1 MQKLPV
7 EQSCYWLATR
17 ENYVA
22 SAPLSGSQ
30 RADYAVIG
38 AGFTGLWTAYF
49 LKLLNPSADV
59 IVLERAVTG
68 YGASGRNAGIVST
81 SIDHT
86 HNLAIGHFGLKEAAR
101 LASLGLQNIDELSAF
116 AKDCDFERTGQLQVA
131 MTPAHMEECKRNLD
145 VASQLGIQ
153 GYRLLNKEEIQQE
166 VNSPLYL
173 GGLFVPGGGNL
184 NPIKLIDRLK
194 EDLLMR
200 GVRIHE
206 NTQVVSLDDGLVNCR
221 EGSVRARR
229 IIMATDA
236 YSHHLLPELLFRFI
250 PLYDYILVSEPL
262 NDEQKRAIRWHNRQG
277 MVDGRTFF
285 NYYRLTAD
293 DRVLWGTSEAVY
305 YPPNRVDES
314 CVHSEGH
321 YETLRTSWIR
331 HFPEAAELKFPYA
344 WGGPI
349 ASTTRLTPFF
359 GTAYGDTVVYGLG
372 YTGHGIGTT
381 RIAGK
386 ILASIATSN
395 RTDLLSLKMVTEK
408 PFPYPPEPI
417 RSLSVNAVTASL
429 KRVDQGESPNMLLR
443 MLDLFGIGFSS

>member
-1 MQKLPV
+1 MEPLRNLQK
-7 EQSCYWLATR
+7 
-17 ENYVA
+17 
-22 SAPLSGSQ
+22 
-30 RADYAVIG
+30 ADYAVIG

-49 LKLLNPSADV
+49 LKHLNPKADV
-59 IVLERAVTG
+59 VVLERTVTG

-86 HNLAIGHFGLKEAAR
+86 HNLAIGHFGLEEAGRLAR
-101 LASLGLQNIDELSAF
+101 LGLENIDELEAF
-116 AKDCDFERTGQLQVA
+116 AQNCDFERTGQLQVA
-131 MTPAHMEECKRNLD
+131 MTPAHMEECRRNLE
-145 VASQLGIQ
+145 VASQLGIE
-153 GYRLLNKEEIQQE
+153 GYRLLSKEEIQAE

-194 EDLLMR
+194 QDLLAR

-206 NTQVVSLDDGLVNCR
+206 NTQVLSLDNGTVNCR
-221 EGSVRARR
+221 EGRVRAHR

-262 NDEQKRAIRWHNRQG
+262 NEEQKKVIRWHNRQG

-314 CVHSEGH
+314 CDHSEAH
-321 YETLRTSWIR
+321 YETLRSSWSR
-331 HFPEAAELKFPYA
+331 HFPEAADLKFPYA

-381 RIAGK
+381 RIAGN
-386 ILASIATSN
+386 ILAHIASSN
-395 RTDLLSLKMVTEK
+395 RTDLLSLKMVTDK

-429 KRVDQGESPNMLLR
+429 KKVDKGESPNMLLR

>member
-7 EQSCYWLATR
+7 EQSCFWLATR
-17 ENYVA
+17 ANDVA
-22 SAPLSGSQ
+22 SESLRGTQ
-30 RADYAVIG
+30 RVEYAVIG
-38 AGFTGLWTAYF
+38 AGFTGLWAAYF
-49 LKLLNPSADV
+49 LKQLNPSADV
-59 IVLERAVTG
+59 VVVERSVTG

-86 HNLAIGHFGLKEAAR
+86 HNLAIRHFGLEEAAR
-101 LASLGLQNIDELSAF
+101 LARLGLQNIDELDAF
-116 AKDCDFERTGQLQVA
+116 AQGCDFERTGQLQVA
-131 MTPAHMEECKRNLD
+131 MTPAHLEECKRNLD
-145 VASQLGIQ
+145 VASQLGID
-153 GYRLLNKEEIQQE
+153 GYRLLSKEEIQAE

-184 NPIKLIDRLK
+184 NPIKLIDKLK
-194 EDLLMR
+194 HDLLAR
-200 GVRIHE
+200 GVRIYE
-206 NTQVVSLDDGLVNCR
+206 NTQVMSLDNGLVNCR
-221 EGSVRARR
+221 EGTIRARR

-236 YSHHLLPELLFRFI
+236 YSHHLMPELLFRFI

-262 NDEQKRAIRWHNRQG
+262 TAEQKNAIRWHNRQG

-305 YPPNRVDES
+305 YPPNKVDES
-314 CVHSEGH
+314 CDHSEGH
-321 YETLRTSWIR
+321 YETLRASWVR
-331 HFPEAAELKFPYA
+331 HFPDVADLQFPYA

-381 RIAGK
+381 RIAGN
-386 ILASIATSN
+386 ILAHMATSKGSE
-395 RTDLLSLKMVTEK
+395 LLSLKMVTEK

-417 RSLSVNAVTASL
+417 RSVSVNAVTASL
-429 KRVDQGESPNMLLR
+429 KKVDKGESPNILLR
-443 MLDLFGIGFSS
+443 MLDLLGIGFSS

>member
-7 EQSCYWLATR
+7 EQSCFWLATR
-17 ENYVA
+17 ASDVA
-22 SAPLSGSQ
+22 SESLRGTQ
-30 RADYAVIG
+30 RVDYAVIG
-38 AGFTGLWTAYF
+38 AGFTGLWAAYF
-49 LKLLNPSADV
+49 LKQLNPSADV
-59 IVLERAVTG
+59 VVVERSVTG

-86 HNLAIGHFGLKEAAR
+86 HNLAINHFGFEEAAR
-101 LASLGLQNIDELSAF
+101 LARLGLQNIDELDDF
-116 AKDCDFERTGQLQVA
+116 AQGCDFERTGQLQVA
-131 MTPAHMEECKRNLD
+131 MTPAHLEECKRNLD
-145 VASQLGIQ
+145 VASKLGID
-153 GYRLLNKEEIQQE
+153 GYRLLSKEEIQAE

-184 NPIKLIDRLK
+184 NPIKLIDKLK
-194 EDLLMR
+194 HDLLAR
-200 GVRIHE
+200 GVRIYE
-206 NTQVVSLDDGLVNCR
+206 NTQVMSLDNGLVNCR
-221 EGSVRARR
+221 EGTVRARR

-236 YSHHLLPELLFRFI
+236 YSHHLMPELLFRFI

-262 NDEQKRAIRWHNRQG
+262 NAEQKNAIRWHNRQG

-305 YPPNRVDES
+305 YPPNKVDES
-314 CVHSEGH
+314 CDHSEGH
-321 YETLRTSWIR
+321 YDTLRASWIR
-331 HFPEAAELKFPYA
+331 HFPNAADLHFPYA

-386 ILASIATSN
+386 ILAHMATSN
-395 RTDLLSLKMVTEK
+395 RSDLLSLKMVTDK

-417 RSLSVNAVTASL
+417 RSVSVNAVTASL
-429 KRVDQGESPNMLLR
+429 KKVDKGESPNILLR
-443 MLDLFGIGFSS
+443 MLDLLGIGFSS

>member
-17 ENYVA
+17 DNDIATE
-22 SAPLSGSQ
+22 SLRGSQ
-30 RADYAVIG
+30 RADYAVLG
-38 AGFTGLWTAYF
+38 AGFTGLWAAYF
-49 LKLLNPSADV
+49 LKQLNPSADIAV
-59 IVLERAVTG
+59 VEKSVTG

-86 HNLAIGHFGLKEAAR
+86 HNLAIGHFGLEEAAR
-101 LASLGLQNIDELSAF
+101 LARLGLQNIDELDKF
-116 AKDCDFERTGQLQVA
+116 ADGCDFERTGQLQVA
-131 MTPAHMEECKRNLD
+131 LTPAHMEECKRNLD
-145 VASQLGIQ
+145 VASQLGIE
-153 GYRLLNKEEIQQE
+153 GYRLLTKDEIQAE

-184 NPIKLIDRLK
+184 NPIKLVDKLK
-194 EDLLMR
+194 QDLQER
-200 GVRIHE
+200 GVRIYE
-206 NTQVVSLDDGLVNCR
+206 NTPVLSLDNGLVNCKD
-221 EGSVRARR
+221 GTLRARR

-236 YSHHLLPELLFRFI
+236 YSHHLMPELLFRFI

-262 NDEQKRAIRWHNRQG
+262 NAHQKNAIRWHNRQG

-305 YPPNRVDES
+305 YPPNKVDES
-314 CVHSEGH
+314 CDHSEGH
-321 YETLRTSWIR
+321 YDTLRTSWIR
-331 HFPEAAELKFPYA
+331 HFPDAADLQFPYA

-386 ILASIATSN
+386 ILAHIATGN
-395 RTDLLSLKMVTEK
+395 RSELLSLKMVTDK

-417 RSLSVNAVTASL
+417 RSVSVKAVTASL
-429 KRVDQGESPNMLLR
+429 KKVDKGESPNMLLR

>member
-1 MQKLPV
+1 MLPI
-7 EQSCYWLATR
+7 EQSCFWLATR
-17 ENYVA
+17 AGYVDNPA
-22 SAPLSGSQ
+22 LSGAQS
-30 RADYAVIG
+30 ADFAVIG
-38 AGFTGLWTAYF
+38 AGFTGLWSAYF
-49 LKLLNPSADV
+49 LKRINPSADV
-59 IVLERAVTG
+59 VVVERSVTG

-86 HNLAIGHFGLKEAAR
+86 HNLAIGHFGKAEAAR
-101 LASLGLQNIDELSAF
+101 LARLGLQNIEELDAF
-116 AKDCDFERTGQLQVA
+116 AQGCDFERTGQLQVA
-131 MTPAHMEECKRNLD
+131 LTPGHMEECKRNLD
-145 VASQLGIQ
+145 VASELGIE
-153 GYRLLNKEEIQQE
+153 GYRLLDKDEIQNE

-184 NPIKLIDRLK
+184 NPIKLIDKLK
-194 EDLLMR
+194 QDLLAR
-200 GVRIHE
+200 GVRIFE
-206 NTQVVSLDDGLVNCR
+206 NTKVESLDNGTVNCA
-221 EGSVRARR
+221 GGTIRAKR
-229 IIMATDA
+229 IILATDA
-236 YSHHLLPELLFRFI
+236 YSHHLMPDLLFRFI

-262 NDEQKRAIRWHNRQG
+262 NEEQKKAVKWHNRQG

-305 YPPNRVDES
+305 YPPNKVDES
-314 CVHSEGH
+314 CDHSQGH
-321 YETLRTSWIR
+321 YDTLRASWKR
-331 HFPEAAELKFPYA
+331 HFPDAADLQFPYA

-381 RIAGK
+381 RIAGN
-386 ILASIATSN
+386 ILAHIATTKESE
-395 RTDLLSLKMVTEK
+395 LLSLKMVTNK

-429 KRVDQGESPNMLLR
+429 QKVDRGESPNLLLR
-443 MLDLFGIGFSS
+443 MLDVLGIGFSS